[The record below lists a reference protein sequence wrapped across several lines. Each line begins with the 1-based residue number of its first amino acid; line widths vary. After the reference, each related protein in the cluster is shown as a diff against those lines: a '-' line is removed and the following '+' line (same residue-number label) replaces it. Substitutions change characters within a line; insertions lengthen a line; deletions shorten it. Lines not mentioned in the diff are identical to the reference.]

1 MSQQSQEDDNGKAAL
16 KAGLPIDGKG
26 AVDGESAVDPSAS
39 ASAGRPPVTKKLRQ
53 QSDSRATSSLM
64 GMEPPL
70 LLRREQLTA
79 EFREAAGDEHEE
91 GDEGDEGADD
101 DQTKPGKNGNSKG
114 SAKAKAKAKAKARA
128 KGKAKARAKAK
139 AKATAKARPKASAK
153 GKAKAKAKGKAKSV
167 GASQN
172 ELKEPDNQADEE
184 MLPEAAAEAAPS
196 APKRKAK
203 DPKEKKTGKTKGD
216 EPCEEV
222 GAEPKKTT
230 WARRYVPASGTP
242 LLRFKAIMETFEAE
256 IAPKIQRQ
264 SSYQD
269 SAVRAGVSI

>member
-114 SAKAKAKAKAKARA
+114 SAKAK
-128 KGKAKARAKAK
+128 AKAK